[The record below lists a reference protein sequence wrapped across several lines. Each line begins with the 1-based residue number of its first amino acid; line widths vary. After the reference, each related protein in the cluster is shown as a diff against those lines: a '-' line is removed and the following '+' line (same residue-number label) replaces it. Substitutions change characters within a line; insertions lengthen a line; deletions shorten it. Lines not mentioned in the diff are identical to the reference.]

1 MDAQHIPITPSQVS
15 GCLGNHC
22 KIQRIYIGL
31 SRMPVANE
39 AFGGD
44 NEAFGGDNEAFG
56 GDNEAFGGDNEAFGG
71 DNRKYTPLIW
81 VSPKKICI

>member
-1 MDAQHIPITPSQVS
+1 MSKKPPSKFKE
-15 GCLGNHC
+15 L
-22 KIQRIYIGL
+22 YIGL

-56 GDNEAFGGDNEAFGG
+56 GEWG
-71 DNRKYTPLIW
+71 
-81 VSPKKICI
+81 

>member
-1 MDAQHIPITPSQVS
+1 M
-15 GCLGNHC
+15 
-22 KIQRIYIGL
+22 
-31 SRMPVANE
+31 ANE

-56 GDNEAFGGDNEAFGG
+56 GDKEAFGG

-81 VSPKKICI
+81 VSPKKNLYIGEKNISYFQ

>member
-1 MDAQHIPITPSQVS
+1 
-15 GCLGNHC
+15 
-22 KIQRIYIGL
+22 
-31 SRMPVANE
+31 MPVA
-39 AFGGD
+39 

-81 VSPKKICI
+81 VSPKKNLYI